1 MPRERVANLISSKN
15 NWPIIRP
22 YWVGF
27 FFSVT
32 CALLCRKVEFN
43 RICGEKLALRP
54 TLYPRFSK
62 LNKTGR
68 HGDPPRSF
76 YVIRMADSIF
86 LPSNGTSCR
95 RMELYR
101 YWYLD
106 CFMVIYNSFIF
117 FFHLITASFNFAP
130 FSKKKSNLEFRNN
143 PAPSWF

>member
-1 MPRERVANLISSKN
+1 MGCASGKGCE
-15 NWPIIRP
+15 P
-22 YWVGF
+22 YFLQEQLAHNTTVLGGI

-130 FSKKKSNLEFRNN
+130 FSKKKKQFRV
-143 PAPSWF
+143 